1 MRKTVTPCIISKTEN
16 GKHMARYP
24 EYPDINPIT
33 FDDIE
38 FLLDVSSIYLA
49 VYMIANDK
57 EFEAHK
63 APLTPPDDLKPDEI
77 FSLVMSDISD
87 ILGILIDEDISP
99 SELLSWIKDGE
110 QNTITEKDKET
121 TDIKPVEIVTG
132 SDTDEFLMEFG
143 SESEALNEPA
153 IINNEEAK
161 DVSSGVL
168 SNNSTEA
175 ENTDKNTEETKNENR
190 QEHTSNIRD
199 VVKHNIEE
207 DEKAKSVFVTP
218 ENEVDIGFEKKKENT
233 SGSNKPQNSQKRQPP
248 KKKPYY
254 NKNKN
259 KNNYNNSKKGSA
271 N

>member
-1 MRKTVTPCIISKTEN
+1 
-16 GKHMARYP
+16 
-24 EYPDINPIT
+24 
-33 FDDIE
+33 
-38 FLLDVSSIYLA
+38 
-49 VYMIANDK
+49 
-57 EFEAHK
+57 
-63 APLTPPDDLKPDEI
+63 
-77 FSLVMSDISD
+77 
-87 ILGILIDEDISP
+87 
-99 SELLSWIKDGE
+99 
-110 QNTITEKDKET
+110 
-121 TDIKPVEIVTG
+121 
-132 SDTDEFLMEFG
+132 MEFG
-143 SESEALNEPA
+143 SGSEALNEPA

-175 ENTDKNTEETKNENR
+175 ENTDKSTEETKNESK
-190 QEHTSNIRD
+190 QEHASNIRD